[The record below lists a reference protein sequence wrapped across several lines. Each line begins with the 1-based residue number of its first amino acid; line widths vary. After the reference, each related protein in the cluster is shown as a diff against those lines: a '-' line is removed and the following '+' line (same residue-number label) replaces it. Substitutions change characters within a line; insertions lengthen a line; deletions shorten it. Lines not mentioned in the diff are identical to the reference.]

1 MKAIKYDKLMHFA
14 VGAVIAMI
22 GAFLGSFL
30 WWLLELPLWIVPMLA
45 GILPLLAGVIK
56 ELRDMKQPNNRFD
69 YKDMFATWIG
79 GGLIFL
85 LVLFATAF

>member
-30 WWLLELPLWIVPMLA
+30 WWLLELPLWIVPILA

-56 ELRDMKQPNNRFD
+56 ELRDAKQPNNRFD
-69 YKDMFATWIG
+69 WQDMFATWIG

-85 LVLFATAF
+85 LVLFATVF